1 MNDTEKTAVEAE
13 VVPAEANP
21 AVVAANEQ
29 KTAFTAQLEQV
40 KKEMVRHQ
48 QEFEVLK
55 IRGTKLEGALE
66 SLDILLKS
74 LSK

>member
-1 MNDTEKTAVEAE
+1 MNDTEKTVVEAE
-13 VVPAEANP
+13 VVPANP
-21 AVVAANEQ
+21 AVEGINAQ
-29 KTAFTAQLEQV
+29 KAAFTAQLEQV
-40 KKEMVRHQ
+40 KKAMVQHQ
-48 QEFEVLK
+48 QEFETLK

>member
-1 MNDTEKTAVEAE
+1 MNDTEKTVVEAE
-13 VVPAEANP
+13 VTPAANP
-21 AVVAANEQ
+21 ALEGIDAQ
-29 KTAFTAQLEQV
+29 KAAFTAQLEQV
-40 KKEMVRHQ
+40 KKEMIRHQ

-66 SLDILLKS
+66 SLELLTKS